1 MANLESSWQASVIKL
16 AQTGN
21 SRAIAFWLNRDL
33 VPQGICAQISAESSG
48 CLAIQVV
55 SRQAPDCDRL
65 VRFICHRLCKLDSE
79 AIQQV
84 RITAQTVGSAAVL
97 WEKSARIIPPS
108 ARQKSAKASSG
119 QPASRQPA
127 SIQPKV
133 HVLSQPLAQSGLNT
147 HAGTAVQLEEAV
159 KTTEADLV
167 SSNLV
172 GSNLA
177 ASDLAASDLAASN
190 LASGLAPELLEQLER
205 QVAPVGIATKTAN
218 SAPAKPTQQVKPKQN
233 QARFKFLNL
242 QLLPQMPKLA
252 LPNWMPFSKAQAQLD
267 SQIKLHPQKSSPQ
280 KQLGLNLKGASWGTV
295 KTATLNFTEQSIQ
308 WFIAQKPTNR
318 VLILSGSAAA
328 AFLIG
333 CGVELTGFYVNP
345 SAFQYSKASLNGFLR
360 NVIPSG
366 SVQTASERIAIQRIP
381 VLNPDDP
388 TVNLVFSNSDTL
400 TRLPSGQRT
409 PSQLNPDMPLVTG
422 VEAYQKA
429 DMLITNLNHPIG
441 SAPASQVKAQK
452 SASPTTQSTS
462 VDDLDETQPKLDA
475 LPAETETDRSDS
487 DADHEAEKMDFMD
500 KETIE
505 AESTREADEAKKGQ
519 ALTPQELVAN
529 GVDLI
534 NWASNSVMPEGAA
547 QLTESFSLLR
557 QGHISAIGAG
567 ETLPDARRPQIFD
580 VKGQR
585 IAYLGY
591 SDSSPR
597 AASGVSAGVNVSV
610 RRQMQEDIQ
619 AIRDQVNWVV
629 VSFNWNREL
638 RAYPEDWQIEL
649 AHAAIDDGA
658 DLIVGYHP
666 TATQGAEIYNGRPIV
681 YSLGDSID
689 EYSEQPTGNYEAVA
703 LQVMLKE
710 HVMELSFLPL
720 RVKRGQT
727 ELAQGKAATKI
738 TQYLQQA
745 SSLFD
750 QPMQSP
756 TSLNSQI
763 RLSLPAAP
771 DSAMPTDPFINYPAP
786 ASDSTHPNP

>member
-1 MANLESSWQASVIKL
+1 MANLESSWQASIIKL

-33 VPQGICAQISAESSG
+33 VPQGICAQISAESSD

-108 ARQKSAKASSG
+108 ARQKPAKAFSG
-119 QPASRQPA
+119 QPA
-127 SIQPKV
+127 
-133 HVLSQPLAQSGLNT
+133 LSGLNT
-147 HAGTAVQLEEAV
+147 HAATAVQLVEAV
-159 KTTEADLV
+159 ETTESDLV
-167 SSNLV
+167 A
-172 GSNLA
+172 SNLA
-177 ASDLAASDLAASN
+177 ASNLLASNLAASN
-190 LASGLAPELLEQLER
+190 LASRLAPELLEQLER
-205 QVAPVGIATKTAN
+205 QVASVEGIAQKT
-218 SAPAKPTQQVKPKQN
+218 AKPTARPAQQAKSKQN
-233 QARFKFLNL
+233 QTEFKTRFKFLNL
-242 QLLPQMPKLA
+242 QLAPKMPKLA
-252 LPNWMPFSKAQAQLD
+252 LLSWLPFSSKTQAQPD
-267 SQIKLHPQKSSPQ
+267 GQIKLHSQQANSQANSQ
-280 KQLGLNLKGASWGTV
+280 EQSNLKGASWGTV

-308 WFIAQKPTNR
+308 WFVDQKPTHR
-318 VLILSGSAAA
+318 VLILGSSAAA

-366 SVQTASERIAIQRIP
+366 SVQTASERIAIQRMPI
-381 VLNPDDP
+381 LNPDDP
-388 TVNLVFSNSDTL
+388 TVSLVFSNSDTL
-400 TRLPSGQRT
+400 TRLPANQRT
-409 PSQLNPDMPLVTG
+409 PSQINPDMPLVTG

-441 SAPASQVKAQK
+441 SAPASQVKTQK
-452 SASPTTQSTS
+452 SASPTTRSPS
-462 VDDLDETQPKLDA
+462 ADDLDETQPKLDA
-475 LPAETETDRSDS
+475 LPAETETDDSDS

-505 AESTREADEAKKGQ
+505 AESTKEADEAKKGQ
-519 ALTPQELVAN
+519 AMTPQELVAN

-547 QLTESFSLLR
+547 QLTQSFSLLR

-610 RRQMQEDIQ
+610 RRQMQADIQ

-727 ELAQGKAATKI
+727 ELAQGKVATKI
-738 TQYLQQA
+738 AQYLQQA

-771 DSAMPTDPFINYPAP
+771 DAAMPTDPFINYPAP
-786 ASDSTHPNP
+786 ANLTQPNP